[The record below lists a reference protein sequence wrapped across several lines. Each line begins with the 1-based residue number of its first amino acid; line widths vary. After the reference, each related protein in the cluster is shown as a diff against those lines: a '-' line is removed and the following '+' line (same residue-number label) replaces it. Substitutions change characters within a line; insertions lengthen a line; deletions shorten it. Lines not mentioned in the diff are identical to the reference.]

1 MKHGNYLL
9 SLSAAFIPLI
19 FMFFFFL
26 LSLDEKIFV
35 QREKKKEKISSEI
48 EDWEIS
54 LTLFVCV

>member
-1 MKHGNYLL
+1 MKHGNYLFK
-9 SLSAAFIPLI
+9 FICCLYSI
-19 FMFFFFL
+19 NIYIFFL

-35 QREKKKEKISSEI
+35 QREKKKEKISFKI